1 MCQLLQLPVP
11 RSSSSDASAAVAD
24 GAPVYYGDTVGLKTL
39 EGGSLRF
46 LANTDDGKE
55 LLFRRT
61 ATARSEQWFIQPA
74 FADSRDKVCVA
85 IYTIFS
91 YICVCCS
98 SVHHSTVLILVHAA
112 AQQGT
117 LL

>member
-1 MCQLLQLPVP
+1 MLQSLLQLPVP
-11 RSSSSDASAAVAD
+11 RSTDASAAVAD

-39 EGGSLRF
+39 EGGAQRF

-74 FADSRDKVCVA
+74 FADSRDKVC
-85 IYTIFS
+85 
-91 YICVCCS
+91 CCMIMH
-98 SVHHSTVLILVHAA
+98 VYLRIR
-112 AQQGT
+112 
-117 LL
+117 